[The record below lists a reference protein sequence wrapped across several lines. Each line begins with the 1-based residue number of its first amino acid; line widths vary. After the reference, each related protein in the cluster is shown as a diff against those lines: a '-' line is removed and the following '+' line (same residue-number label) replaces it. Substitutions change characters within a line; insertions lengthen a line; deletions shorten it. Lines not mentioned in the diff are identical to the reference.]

1 MTALTIDPADPRL
14 GRGADAEPGPQ
25 NDAYLIMAG
34 SAPFVRP
41 VRRSYVHLT
50 REDGTAPPLVIV
62 SMAGLV
68 GCGAQTRMSQ
78 AIAETYAQAPQQFY
92 GETYCAGCRMH
103 LPVGE
108 FHWDGTAEIVG
119 S

>member
-1 MTALTIDPADPRL
+1 MADLTTDRTDPRL
-14 GRGADAEPGPQ
+14 GHGADTAPGPQ
-25 NDAYLIMAG
+25 NDAYLIMDS

-50 REDGTAPPLVIV
+50 REDGTAPPLVITTMV
-62 SMAGLV
+62 GLV
-68 GCGAQTRMSQ
+68 GCGAQTTMSQ
-78 AIAETYAQAPQQFY
+78 GIAETYARSPHFY
-92 GETYCAGCRMH
+92 GSTYCVGCQMH

-108 FHWDGTAEIVG
+108 FHWDGTTEIVG

>member
-1 MTALTIDPADPRL
+1 MAELTTNPADPRL
-14 GRGADAEPGPQ
+14 GHGADSAPSPQ
-25 NDAYLIMAG
+25 NDAYLVMDS

-50 REDGTAPPLVIV
+50 REDGTAPPLVITTMV
-62 SMAGLV
+62 GLV
-68 GCGAQTRMSQ
+68 GCGAQTTMSQ
-78 AIAETYAQAPQQFY
+78 GIAETYARAPKFY
-92 GETYCAGCRMH
+92 SSTYCVGCRMH

-108 FHWDGTAEIVG
+108 FHWDGTTEIVG